1 MSDRKSPSTRAAR
14 WISCLQIG
22 ADAGQVACGVRL
34 LSPSKSLAP
43 CHDSLA
49 LGKPAIVSWL
59 SVAGMSS
66 TPGDDDFRNDAPTR
80 HLPIVVCP
88 PTTAGS
94 VSRRA
99 AAPARARRRAGRFI
113 LDVVVGIIL
122 KSFAISFVV
131 RRTVV
136 TGTPISSA
144 VIETQSNSIGPAF
157 QHVAPAGDSSSG
169 ERSRPSISSRQN
181 AACETSA
188 VGQDFGR
195 TKSKYVVDSTRWG
208 GGHDRNQSC

>member
-1 MSDRKSPSTRAAR
+1 
-14 WISCLQIG
+14 
-22 ADAGQVACGVRL
+22 
-34 LSPSKSLAP
+34 
-43 CHDSLA
+43 
-49 LGKPAIVSWL
+49 
-59 SVAGMSS
+59 MSS

-99 AAPARARRRAGRFI
+99 AAPASARRGAGRFT
-113 LDVVVGIIL
+113 LDVVVGVIL

-144 VIETQSNSIGPAF
+144 VIETQSNSLGPAF
-157 QHVAPAGDSSSG
+157 QHVAPAGDHRVAKDRG
-169 ERSRPSISSRQN
+169 HRFRRARTPLAKPRPSARVL
-181 AACETSA
+181 AE
-188 VGQDFGR
+188 
-195 TKSKYVVDSTRWG
+195 
-208 GGHDRNQSC
+208 RNQNMSLIQRVGEVAMIEIRVVR